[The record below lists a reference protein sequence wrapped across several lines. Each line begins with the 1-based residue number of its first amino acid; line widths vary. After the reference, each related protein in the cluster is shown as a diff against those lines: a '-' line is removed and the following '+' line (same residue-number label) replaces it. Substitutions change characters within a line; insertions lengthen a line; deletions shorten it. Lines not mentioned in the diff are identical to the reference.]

1 MPRSAAAI
9 RGAIVGLGCPVLVFR
24 LEVAAVE
31 ALAYDDLSKMVGL
44 CGDEICCASLV
55 EGLYRLGGVLS
66 ALPDKSGVNR
76 ESVVRP
82 DSCHRLSN
90 SESRE
95 DRSSRDSLRSS

>member
-1 MPRSAAAI
+1 
-9 RGAIVGLGCPVLVFR
+9 VLVFR